1 MRIKIRT
8 FLLGAIVFG
17 MAAFAMQSFMQFSG
31 LRSPDKA
38 LATLTPWQCVGGCG
52 AGGSGGSAADVK
64 WIGQGQTGGL
74 IDAEVMGSIT
84 LGQNFE
90 YQQIKTRLSMKPTW
104 STNLGLTIPIV
115 SKTGSLQPQTNFD
128 DKTET
133 SGGLADI
140 MVDVSKNIGME
151 GEYALSLNLTLPTGQ
166 YDIKR
171 GKENEML
178 YLPTSLQ
185 CGSGIF
191 NASVGISRTIDV
203 EKGLWVVEAFYSQPF
218 AVNFNGKN
226 QFVNNGTDQYNAVN
240 RSWDDLSDD
249 QKNRFQYYF
258 KPYGENDL
266 GGYTPPSITAAV
278 YYGDRRHNRYVYSYG
293 AKAFIPLGVAWIPDY
308 STGSY
313 NPVPDPNFK
322 AWSITLHY
330 GLEFSRPEYPL
341 YFAVNK
347 IIGSRSSPNPNN
359 PFDTKSLAQW
369 HAPDMKEL
377 LNDNWIFAIGIK
389 TTMF

>member
-1 MRIKIRT
+1 M
-8 FLLGAIVFG
+8 LPGAIILGCIAFSIAFFIQIFG
-17 MAAFAMQSFMQFSG
+17 VG
-31 LRSPDKA
+31 DTDKS

-104 STNLGLTIPIV
+104 STNLGLTIPII
-115 SKTGSLQPQTNFD
+115 SKTGELQPQTNFD

-140 MVDVSKNIGME
+140 MVDISKNIGME
-151 GEYALSLNLTLPTGQ
+151 GEYALSLNVTLPTGQ

-191 NASVGISRTIDV
+191 NASIGISRTIDV
-203 EKGLWVVEAFYSQPF
+203 DKGLWVVEAFYSQPF

-226 QFVNNGTDQYNAVN
+226 QFVNNGSDQYNAVN
-240 RSWDDLSDD
+240 SSWDDLTDD

-278 YYGDRRHNRYVYSYG
+278 YYGDRRHNHYVYSYG

-308 STGSY
+308 SAGSY

-341 YFAVNK
+341 YFAVDK
-347 IIGSRSSPNPNN
+347 IVGSRSSPDPND

>member
-1 MRIKIRT
+1 
-8 FLLGAIVFG
+8 
-17 MAAFAMQSFMQFSG
+17 

-240 RSWDDLSDD
+240 RSWDDLTDD